1 MRCAVK
7 RLRLV
12 LMLNGASCVLFGLL
26 FLFASSSVS
35 AFLADRAAAPDAIIL
50 VLGAGLLI
58 NGLALFFFAR
68 SNSPNRHAV
77 WLFSLGDLLWVLATL
92 VLIATGVW
100 IDRAPAIL
108 AALAVAVFV
117 GTLGWLQWR
126 AIAARPTGSG

>member
-1 MRCAVK
+1 MK

-26 FLFASSSVS
+26 FLLASSSVS
-35 AFLADRAAAPDAIIL
+35 AFLADRAAAPAAIIL

-58 NGLALFFFAR
+58 NGLALFFVAR
-68 SNSPNRHAV
+68 SNRPNRHAV
-77 WLFSLGDLLWVLATL
+77 WFFSVGDLLWVLATL

-117 GTLGWLQWR
+117 GTVGWLQWR
-126 AIAARPTGSG
+126 AIRAQPT